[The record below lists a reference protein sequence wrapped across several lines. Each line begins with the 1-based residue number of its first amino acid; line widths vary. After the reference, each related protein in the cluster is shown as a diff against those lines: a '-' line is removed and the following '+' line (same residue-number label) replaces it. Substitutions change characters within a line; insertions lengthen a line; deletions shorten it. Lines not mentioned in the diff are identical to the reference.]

1 MKPKTERTSKTVKI
15 LLGSLAIIASTWTL
29 LYARHFQDSVAIP
42 QNVASASPSLQETF
56 TQFEEHIK
64 PILKKKCFACHTDTK
79 DRPFFYYI
87 PVIDLLSK
95 PYTENEILLGRRH
108 FDFSNGIPQGRLG
121 ATMEMV
127 LRLRSVIEENAM
139 PPLAYSIARPYN
151 LLNDDEENIILE
163 WAEKGAEALVTE
175 LMTVEKKHQD
185 PQIDTSNTFAETLA
199 HTILA
204 ACPISDPS
212 DSTAHNLCADT
223 LTQSSIFKARMHE
236 PFLWGGQKAPGDYK
250 TYHTHVTRFNPLL
263 FRKLYLSLFMF
274 EGSYHVDHDGEL
286 LAYRFPVQFRNQ
298 LPDGE
303 YPYPFWHAKSK
314 WEKYNESAELI
325 LLIRRG
331 KVIGAFRS
339 AKKRTPRPSY
349 RDRTWNGDWLWNNS
363 DSTVLQPRV
372 TNYDTIFSPDNPY
385 VKQLDEAY
393 WKLSLGFRSENCMI
407 CHSPSNVGEMR
418 TLELLSSPGHALGAR
433 NRLVA
438 VFEDNSMPPV
448 SGIES
453 IETRK
458 ILRELAKNFKTLAD
472 KALEYEGENIHDY
485 LARPT
490 FL

>member
-1 MKPKTERTSKTVKI
+1 MKPETTIQSKTVQI
-15 LLGSLAIIASTWTL
+15 LLGSLVIIASTWTL
-29 LYARHFQDSVAIP
+29 LYARHFQEIVAIP
-42 QNVASASPSLQETF
+42 KNTEIPQASLQETF
-56 TQFEEHIK
+56 TQFDEHIK
-64 PILKKKCFACHTDTK
+64 PILEKKCFACHTDTT

-108 FDFSNGIPQGRLG
+108 FDFSEGIPRGRLG
-121 ATMEMV
+121 AAMEMV
-127 LRLRSVIEENAM
+127 LRLRAVIEENAM
-139 PPLAYSIARPYN
+139 PPVAYSIARPYN
-151 LLNDDEENIILE
+151 LLNDEEEKIILD

-175 LMTVEKKHQD
+175 LMNVKGSNQETN
-185 PQIDTSNTFAETLA
+185 IDTSNEFAETLA
-199 HTILA
+199 NNILA
-204 ACPISDPS
+204 ACPLSDPG
-212 DSTAHNLCADT
+212 DVTAHDRCADT
-223 LTQSSIFKARMHE
+223 LTTSSIFKTRMHE

-274 EGSYHVDHDGEL
+274 EGSYQVDHDGEL

-303 YPYPFWHAKSK
+303 YPYPFWHAKNK
-314 WEKYNESAELI
+314 WKKYNESAELI
-325 LLIRRG
+325 LLVRQG
-331 KVIGAFRS
+331 KIIGAFRS
-339 AKKRTPRPSY
+339 ANKRTPLPSY
-349 RDRTWNGDWLWNNS
+349 RERTWNGTWLWNNP

-372 TNYDTIFSPDNPY
+372 TNYDAIFSPDNPY
-385 VKQLDEAY
+385 VKELDKAY
-393 WKLSLGFRSENCMI
+393 WNLSLGFRSENCMV
-407 CHSPSNVGEMR
+407 CHSPSNVSEMQ

-433 NRLVA
+433 NRILA

-448 SGIES
+448 SGIQS

-458 ILRELAKNFKTLAD
+458 ILSELAKAFKKLAD
-472 KALEYEGENIHDY
+472 KALDYEGENIKDH